1 VSDVTVIH
9 PDGGGFEALRQ
20 GLTRAL
26 GGVAILALVAGA
38 AACNKGSSSGSSDNK
53 ASGKNCGYS
62 LAYLGAL
69 TGPSANLG
77 VNIEQGAELAVEQY
91 NKKNGADCITIKKF
105 DSQGSADVAP
115 GLARQ
120 LVADKKI
127 IGVVGLPFSGESQ
140 AANPIINDAKI
151 PNISP
156 SATNPVLSTKGWT
169 FFHRAV
175 ANDSAQGPAAGN
187 YIKSVLKA
195 EKSFVVDDQ
204 SAYGVGL
211 ADQVKTTLGATVVGT
226 DKVGGEGKQTDF
238 SATVTK
244 VVASGATALFY
255 GGYYQNAGV
264 FRKQLTAA
272 GWKGT
277 LVAGDGVND
286 KGYIDAAS
294 KEAAEGTI
302 LTCPCAPASKAKG
315 SFVTD
320 YKARWN
326 VDAGTYSDVAFDA
339 ANMFLKGIDGG
350 NTTPEKLNE
359 YLKTITYEGIA
370 NTYKFTSTGE
380 LDPSQIVVW
389 AFKVTSGEVVPD
401 QAAPKA

>member
-1 VSDVTVIH
+1 M
-9 PDGGGFEALRQ
+9 RQ

-26 GGVAILALVAGA
+26 GGVAIVALVAGT
-38 AACNKGSSSGSSDNK
+38 AACNKGSSDSGTS
-53 ASGKNCGYS
+53 AGGKNCGYS
-62 LAYLGAL
+62 IGYLGAL

-77 VNIEQGAELAVEQY
+77 VNIEQGAELAIEQY
-91 NKKNGADCITIKKF
+91 NKKNGKDCITIKKF

-127 IGVVGLPFSGESQ
+127 IGVVGLPFSSESQ
-140 AANPIINDAKI
+140 AANPILNDAKI
-151 PNISP
+151 PNITP
-156 SATNPVLSTKGWT
+156 SATNTTLSEKGWT
-169 FFHRAV
+169 YFHRAV

-187 YIKSVLKA
+187 YMKSVMKVQKA
-195 EKSFVVDDQ
+195 FVVDDQ

-211 ADQVKTTLGATVVGT
+211 ADQVKAVLGSAVVGS

-255 GGYYQNAGV
+255 GGYYQNAGL

-272 GWKGT
+272 GWTGA

-286 KGYIDAAS
+286 KGYIQAAG

-326 VDAGTYSDVAFDA
+326 VDAGTYSDVAYDA
-339 ANMFLKGIDGG
+339 ANIYLEGISKG
-350 NTTPEKLNE
+350 NTTTEKLNE
-359 YLKTITYEGIA
+359 YLKTVNYTGIA
-370 NTYKFTSTGE
+370 NTYKFTDKGE
-380 LDPSQIVVW
+380 LDPTKLIVW
-389 AFKVTSGEVVPD
+389 AFKVSGGEVVPD
-401 QAAPKA
+401 QEAPKA